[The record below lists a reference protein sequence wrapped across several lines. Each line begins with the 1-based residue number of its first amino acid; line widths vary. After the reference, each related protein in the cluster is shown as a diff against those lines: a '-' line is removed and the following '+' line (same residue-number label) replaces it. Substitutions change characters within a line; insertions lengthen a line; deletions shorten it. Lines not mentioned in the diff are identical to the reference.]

1 MAINKEII
9 DYVATLA
16 RLQLSEEEQ
25 EAMVAEIGKVV
36 NYFDQLKELD
46 TAQVNAM
53 DYLVV
58 NENVFEDILRD
69 DVTGTS
75 FAREELLHPDEDRSA
90 AFFTVPKVVE

>member
-69 DVTGTS
+69 DVTCTS